1 MLTLANIVTPWKYF
15 LAFYFIGVIQLNSK
29 LHKIILIVMIVLI
42 FFFIINMHVDS
53 LHSYFCLSPC
63 FLHFHAYTTSDWKYC
78 FLATKCMPLYV
89 RDIFNV
95 WMTFSLCIH
104 FWFASHF
111 PSVLQIR
118 GPVELWL
125 FHLFSLEVRHQ
136 SYCWMNFSCPFL
148 GLLLRFPLCLWCG
161 AATLW

>member
-1 MLTLANIVTPWKYF
+1 
-15 LAFYFIGVIQLNSK
+15 
-29 LHKIILIVMIVLI
+29 MIVLI

-95 WMTFSLCIH
+95 WMTFSVYTVLVCQS
-104 FWFASHF
+104 FSFSASNTGSRWIVAF
-111 PSVLQIR
+111 SSF
-118 GPVELWL
+118 L
-125 FHLFSLEVRHQ
+125 FRSQ
-136 SYCWMNFSCPFL
+136 TSI
-148 GLLLRFPLCLWCG
+148 LLLNEFFLPLSRTAFKISSLSLVRSSNTVVEQGVVVLMFIRIRFSEFFESVS
-161 AATLW
+161 